1 MYKVAPSL
9 LATDFKCLQEQLEII
24 EKGGAEYIHLDIMDG
39 RFVPNLSFGM
49 TMIKSIRSASN
60 LVFDVHMMVEEP
72 IRFIDGFKNAG
83 ADIISVHYEACNDI
97 KATIAYIKKIGI
109 KAGVVLNPETPV
121 EVLSNEIIESV
132 DVIQLMTVQPGL
144 DGQKFIPES
153 LNKIKKVKQRI
164 KDLKLE
170 KDIEADGDITLD
182 NIQAVLRA
190 GANII
195 VSGKGLFNGDIK
207 ENISRFKKE
216 IDIIQSEG

>member
-164 KDLKLE
+164 DDLKLE

>member
-164 KDLKLE
+164 NDLKLE

>member
-153 LNKIKKVKQRI
+153 LDRIKKVKQRI
-164 KDLKLE
+164 DDLKLE